1 MTTTPDVL
9 IIGAGPAGL
18 TAAAEAIRHGLSVRV
33 VDQSKSRSLYS
44 KALVVHSRSLEIF
57 HDMGFVSNVID
68 SGQKFHALN
77 IYAEKKS
84 LARIVFEDLD
94 WKDAMFPYWLSIP
107 QSETE
112 RCLEEYLN
120 ELGGSVE
127 RCTEL
132 INLQQFPDHVRVT
145 LRHEGD
151 SLETVDVPWVVA
163 CDGAR
168 SPTRGLLG
176 LELKGKADDE
186 VFILGDVKID
196 WDGPE
201 DEGSNILS
209 PHGIVLIV
217 PMPEP
222 QRFRIIAHMPELS
235 ISNQPIITL
244 ELLQKLVNQRT
255 HFNAGLSDLTW
266 SSFFSSKHF
275 IVSEHRQGRVFL
287 AGDAAHIHSPVG
299 GQGLNS
305 GIQDAYNL
313 MWKLALVQ
321 RGQALP
327 ELLDSYAMERHKTA
341 QSLIANVR
349 TATKIV
355 TLKMPLAQ
363 KLRNQLAGVV
373 LNTDLVRNRMGRG
386 VAMLDI
392 AYKDSP
398 VVAQDLSPNNM
409 AEQLLGKFQNIFG
422 ASEYNFERGPS
433 AGMRAPNV
441 MLPAHGPELPTS
453 LFDLYRGTRYI
464 LMLFAGVTGWPDKEP
479 LLKIGTVIQARYQAS
494 IQYYVVAVEQPS
506 PIGRQEHIV
515 VDPDKSIHRAYASWG
530 PSLYLIRPD
539 KYIAYRSQSID
550 QKRLRSSLDR
560 ILARNTVHE
569 ME

>member
-1 MTTTPDVL
+1 MTTIPDVL
-9 IIGAGPAGL
+9 VIGAGPAGL

-33 VDQSKSRSLYS
+33 IDQNESRSIHS

-57 HDMGFVSNVID
+57 HDMGLVSDVIAN
-68 SGQKFHALN
+68 GQKFHALN

-84 LARIVFEDLD
+84 LARIVFEELN

-112 RCLEEYLN
+112 RCLEEHLN

-132 INLQQFPDHVRVT
+132 VSLQQFPNYVHVT
-145 LRHEGD
+145 LKHEGG

-168 SPTRGLLG
+168 SLTRGLLG

-196 WDGPE
+196 WDVPE

-222 QRFRIIAHMPELS
+222 RRFRIIAHMPELS
-235 ISNQPIITL
+235 LGDQPKITL
-244 ELLQKLVNQRT
+244 QLLQELVDQRAP
-255 HFNAGLSDLTW
+255 FKMQLSDLTW
-266 SSFFSSKHF
+266 SSVFSTKHF
-275 IVSEHRQGRVFL
+275 VVSEHRQGPVFL
-287 AGDAAHIHSPVG
+287 AGDAAHIHSPIG

-321 RGQALP
+321 RRQALP
-327 ELLDSYAMERHKTA
+327 KLLDSYAVERHKTA
-341 QSLIANVR
+341 QSLITNVG

-355 TLKMPLAQ
+355 TLKIPLVQ
-363 KLRNQLAGVV
+363 NLRNQLAGLV
-373 LNTDLVRNRMGRG
+373 LSTDRVRNRMGRG

-398 VVAQDLSPNNM
+398 VVAQDLSPNSM
-409 AEQLLGKFQNIFG
+409 TEQLLGTFQKIFG
-422 ASEYNFERGPS
+422 SSEYKFERGPS
-433 AGMRAPNV
+433 AGTRAPNV
-441 MLPAHGPELPTS
+441 MLSANGAALPTS
-453 LFDLYRGTRYI
+453 LFDVYRGTHYT
-464 LMLFAGVTGWPDKEP
+464 LMIFAGVTGSPDLET
-479 LLKIGTVIQARYQAS
+479 LLNIGATIQAAYQAP
-494 IQYYVVAVEQPS
+494 IRFYVVAVEQPFHRD
-506 PIGRQEHIV
+506 GQEHIL
-515 VDPDKSIHRAYASWG
+515 VDPDKRIHSAYASWRT
-530 PSLYLIRPD
+530 SLYLIRPD
-539 KYIAYRSQSID
+539 KYIAYRSQIVD
-550 QKRLRSSLDR
+550 QKRLASYLDR
-560 ILARNTVHE
+560 MLVRNPVDAKE
-569 ME
+569 

>member
-1 MTTTPDVL
+1 MTTTPEVL
-9 IIGAGPAGL
+9 IVGAGPAGL

-33 VDQSKSRSLYS
+33 IDQNESRSVYS

-77 IYAEKKS
+77 IYSEKKS
-84 LARIVFEDLD
+84 LARIVFEELD

-112 RCLEEYLN
+112 RCLEEHLN

-127 RCTEL
+127 RCTKL
-132 INLQQFPDHVRVT
+132 LNLEQFPDYVRVT
-145 LRHEGD
+145 LQHGGGP
-151 SLETVDVPWVVA
+151 LETVDVPWVVA

-168 SPTRGLLG
+168 SLTRGLLG

-196 WDGPE
+196 WDVPE

-235 ISNQPIITL
+235 IRDQPKITL
-244 ELLQKLVNQRT
+244 ELLQELVDQRT
-255 HFNAGLSDLTW
+255 PFKMQLSELTW
-266 SSFFSSKHF
+266 SSVFSTKHF
-275 IVSEHRQGRVFL
+275 VVSEHRQGRVFL

-327 ELLDSYAMERHKTA
+327 ELLDSYAAERHKTA
-341 QSLIANVR
+341 QSLITNVG

-355 TLKMPLAQ
+355 TLKKPLMQ
-363 KLRNQLAGVV
+363 KLRNQLAGLV
-373 LNTDLVRNRMGRG
+373 LNTDRMRNRMGRG

-392 AYKDSP
+392 SYKDSP
-398 VVAQDLSPNNM
+398 FVTQDLSSNTM
-409 AEQLLGKFQNIFG
+409 AEQLLHRFKNLFND
-422 ASEYNFERGPS
+422 SEYEFEQGPS

-441 MLPAHGPELPTS
+441 MLSARGVALPAS
-453 LFDLYRGTRYI
+453 LFDFYRGGHYT
-464 LMLFAGVTGWPDKEP
+464 LMIFAGVKGLPALEP
-479 LLKIGTVIQARYQAS
+479 LLRVGAAIQAGYQAS
-494 IQYYVVAVEQPS
+494 IHFYVVTVDP
-506 PIGRQEHIV
+506 PYHLRGQEHII
-515 VDPDKSIHRAYASWG
+515 VDSDKRIHRAHASWG

-539 KYIAYRSQSID
+539 KYIAFRSQIID
-550 QKRLRSSLDR
+550 QDRLVNYLDR
-560 ILARNTVHE
+560 MLARSLVNE
-569 ME
+569 RE

>member
-1 MTTTPDVL
+1 MVTSPDVL

-18 TAAAEAIRHGLSVRV
+18 TAAAEAIRHGLSVRLI
-33 VDQSKSRSLYS
+33 DQNESRSIYS

-57 HDMGFVSNVID
+57 HDMGFVSDVIG

-77 IYAEKKS
+77 VYAEKKR
-84 LARIVFEDLD
+84 LARIVFEELD

-112 RCLEEYLN
+112 RCLEEHLN

-132 INLQQFPDHVRVT
+132 VSLEQFADHVRVT

-168 SPTRGLLG
+168 SLTRGLLG

-196 WDGPE
+196 WDVPE

-222 QRFRIIAHMPELS
+222 QRFRIIAHMPALS
-235 ISNQPIITL
+235 ITDQPRITL
-244 ELLQKLVNQRT
+244 ALLQDLVDQRT
-255 HFNAGLSDLTW
+255 PFKMRLSDLTW
-266 SSFFSSKHF
+266 SSFFSTKHF
-275 IVSEHRQGRVFL
+275 VVSEHRRGGVFL

-327 ELLDSYAMERHKTA
+327 ELLDSYAAERQKTA
-341 QSLIANVR
+341 QSLITNVG

-355 TLKMPLAQ
+355 TLKKPLVQ
-363 KLRNQLAGVV
+363 KLRNQLAGLV

-398 VVAQDLSPNNM
+398 VVAQDLQSSNWTT
-409 AEQLLGKFQNIFG
+409 QVFGGFKSLLSQ
-422 ASEYNFERGPS
+422 ARYDFEAGPT

-441 MLPAHGPELPTS
+441 IMMAESAKLPTS
-453 LFDLYRGTRYI
+453 LFDLYRGTHYT
-464 LMLFAGVTGWPDKEP
+464 LMIFAGVVDSPGTEH
-479 LLKIGTVIQARYQAS
+479 LLQIGAAVETQYQAA
-494 IQYYVVAVEQPS
+494 IRFYVVTVELSFPLHGQ
-506 PIGRQEHIV
+506 GHIIL
-515 VDPDKSIHRAYASWG
+515 DPDKSIHRAYASWE

-539 KYIAYRSQSID
+539 KYIAYRSQTID
-550 QKRLRSSLDR
+550 QNRLASYLDR
-560 ILARNTVHE
+560 MLVRNPLDGKE
-569 ME
+569 

>member
-1 MTTTPDVL
+1 MMTATPDVL
-9 IIGAGPAGL
+9 VIGAGPAGL
-18 TAAAEAIRHGLSVRV
+18 TAAAEAIQHGLSVRV
-33 VDQSKSRSLYS
+33 IDQNQSRSVYS
-44 KALVVHSRSLEIF
+44 KALVVHSRSLEVF
-57 HDMGFVSNVID
+57 DDMGCVEGVIH

-77 IYAEKKS
+77 IYADKKS
-84 LARIVFEDLD
+84 IARIVFEELD
-94 WKDAMFPYWLSIP
+94 WQDANFPYWLSIP

-112 RCLEEYLN
+112 RCLEEHLN

-132 INLQQFPDHVRVT
+132 VSLEQFPDYVRVT

-151 SLETVDVPWVVA
+151 SIETLDVPWVVG

-168 SPTRGLLG
+168 SLTRQLLG

-196 WDGPE
+196 WDLPE
-201 DEGSNILS
+201 NEGNNILS
-209 PHGIVLIV
+209 ADGIVLIV

-222 QRFRIIAHMPELS
+222 RRYRIIAHMPALS
-235 ISNQPIITL
+235 ITDQPQITL
-244 ELLQKLVNQRT
+244 ELLQDLVDQRT
-255 HFNAGLSDLTW
+255 PFKMRLSDLTW

-275 IVSEHRQGRVFL
+275 VVSEHRKGRVFL

-327 ELLDSYAMERHKTA
+327 RLLDSYAWERHKIA
-341 QSLIANVR
+341 ESLITNVGM
-349 TATKIV
+349 ATKVV
-355 TLKMPLAQ
+355 TLKKPLVQ
-363 KLRNQLAGVV
+363 KLRNQLAGIV
-373 LNTDLVRNRMGRG
+373 LNTDLVRSRMGRG

-398 VVAQDLSPNNM
+398 VVAQDLASNSV
-409 AEQLLGKFQNIFG
+409 AGQTWGKFKNLFRDSRHDFG
-422 ASEYNFERGPS
+422 QGPS

-441 MLPAHGPELPTS
+441 TMLSDRVGLSSS
-453 LFDLYRGTRYI
+453 LFDLYRGTHYT
-464 LMLFAGVTGWPDKEP
+464 LMIFAGVTDSPYIENLIRAGAMIQAQYRAPLQFYVVVAEP
-479 LLKIGTVIQARYQAS
+479 LCHLLDQA
-494 IQYYVVAVEQPS
+494 
-506 PIGRQEHIV
+506 HIL
-515 VDPDKSIHRAYASWG
+515 VDADKSIHRAYASWA

-539 KYIAYRSQSID
+539 KYIAYRSESID
-550 QKRLRSSLDR
+550 PNRLATYLDR
-560 ILARNTVHE
+560 TLVRNG
-569 ME
+569 